1 MPIDR
6 HYHWTF
12 IAYNQ
17 EDVLQEASKDM
28 PDKVKNIV
36 SVSVIGYI
44 DERDAMAAARL
55 ILERDK
61 FFLHQVY
68 ECSRCGFEIG
78 MAKSF
83 EKLTEK

>member
-1 MPIDR
+1 MSER

-17 EDVLQEASKDM
+17 EDVIKEASRDE
-28 PDKVKNIV
+28 PGSIKNMV

-44 DERDAMAAARL
+44 DEAEAKQAAQM
-55 ILERDK
+55 ILERDR

-78 MAKSF
+78 MTKAMENITK
-83 EKLTEK
+83 KM